1 MALHE
6 SGRDENL
13 AHHILLQHAAGV
25 KTEPAEWP
33 LEKLRA
39 YLEYAKATFQPT
51 MTRPAERVLVTYF
64 SLQRQADQRNAA
76 LTTIRML
83 EAMVRL
89 AQAHARLMF
98 RSTVS
103 LQDSVIA
110 FSEQPDEEYKAL
122 EVAILDKLKLTS
134 DGDPISNM
142 GNTRHPGSFD
152 HDRN

>member
-1 MALHE
+1 M
-6 SGRDENL
+6 
-13 AHHILLQHAAGV
+13 
-25 KTEPAEWP
+25 
-33 LEKLRA
+33 
-39 YLEYAKATFQPT
+39 
-51 MTRPAERVLVTYF
+51 LVTYF

-110 FSEQPDEEYKAL
+110 VLLMDISSASSPLLGPVSVLRSKFSEQPDEEYKAL

-134 DGDPISNM
+134 NGDPISNM